1 MRLRIVGAMAVAAT
15 LIVGSAVAQVTH
27 RDVPG
32 IENFSQIDNAE
43 ALPGPKV
50 GFGGATEPSA
60 MPWLAEQGFASVIN
74 LRLAT
79 EPGAEVDAGR
89 VAAEAVGLRAIHLPF
104 NPKDPD
110 PELLDKFRT
119 ALGDQ
124 ANQPLYIHCHSATRV
139 AALWMIW
146 RVTDAG
152 VGLDTAR
159 SEARSIALK
168 PDEAVAFAEKYLKAH
183 QSRPQE

>member
-1 MRLRIVGAMAVAAT
+1 MRSTIVAAMAVAAT
-15 LIVGSAVAQVTH
+15 LIVGLPAVAQVTH
-27 RDVPG
+27 TDVPG
-32 IENFSQIDNAE
+32 ILNFSQIDNAE

-50 GFGGATEPSA
+50 GFGGATEPAA
-60 MPWLAEQGFASVIN
+60 MPWLAEQEFATVIN

-79 EPGAEVDAGR
+79 EAGAEVDPSRA
-89 VAAEAVGLRAIHLPF
+89 AAEAVGLRYLHLPF
-104 NPKDPD
+104 NDEDPD
-110 PELLDKFRT
+110 PELLEKFRT

-124 ANQPLYIHCHSATRV
+124 ADQPFYIHCHSATRA

-146 RVTDAG
+146 RVTYAG
-152 VGLDTAR
+152 VDLDTAR

-183 QSRPQE
+183 QY

>member
-1 MRLRIVGAMAVAAT
+1 MSLRIVGAMVVAAT
-15 LIVGSAVAQVTH
+15 LIACASAGPVIHT
-27 RDVPG
+27 DVPG
-32 IENFSQIDNAE
+32 IVNFSEMAKAK

-50 GFGGATEPSA
+50 GFGGATEPAA
-60 MPWLAEQGFASVIN
+60 MPWLAEQGFAAVIN

-79 EPGAEVDAGR
+79 EKGAEVAAGSA
-89 VAAEAVGLRAIHLPF
+89 AAEAAGLRAIHLPF

-110 PELLDKFRT
+110 PELLEKFRT

-124 ANQPLYIHCHSATRV
+124 ANQPVYIHCHSATRV

-152 VGLDTAR
+152 VKLATAR
-159 SEARSIALK
+159 SEAQSIALK
-168 PDEAVAFAEKYLKAH
+168 PDEAVGFAEKYLEAH
-183 QSRPQE
+183 PR